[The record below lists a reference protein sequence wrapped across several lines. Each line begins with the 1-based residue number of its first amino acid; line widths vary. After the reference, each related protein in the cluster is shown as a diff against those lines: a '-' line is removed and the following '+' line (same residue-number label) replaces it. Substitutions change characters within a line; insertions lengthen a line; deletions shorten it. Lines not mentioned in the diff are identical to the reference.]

1 MERKIYHVTR
11 NGHGWKSILE
21 NSGRASVTGDHKSE
35 VVDRTI
41 ALAKGHAKSSVII
54 YKVDG
59 TVHEEKHFPKV
70 A

>member
-1 MERKIYHVTR
+1 MERKIYHVKR

-21 NSGRASVTGDHKSE
+21 NSGRTSVIGDHKNE
-35 VVDRTI
+35 VIERTI
-41 ALAKGHAKSSVII
+41 AMAKNHAKSSVLI

>member
-21 NSGRASVTGDHKSE
+21 NAGRASVLGENKKE
-35 VVDRTI
+35 VVERTI
-41 ALAKGHAKSSVII
+41 AIAKNHSKSSVII

-59 TVHEEKHFPKV
+59 TIHEERHFPKV

>member
-1 MERKIYHVTR
+1 MERIYHVR
-11 NGHGWKSILE
+11 KNGHGWKSILE
-21 NSGRASVTGDHKSE
+21 NAGRTLVTGENKNE

-41 ALAKGHAKSSVII
+41 AMAKSHAKSSVII

-59 TVHEEKHFPKV
+59 TVHEERHFPKV